1 MVIMGKIV
9 EKLLSVNI
17 PASPYNTKERIF
29 GLRVRK
35 GEVQVCEGRADV
47 LYLRTNKRKRQV
59 LLTIQEPKRVFT
71 TTFGFSTNLSVNELY
86 ENDIDLFH
94 KIIRRRF
101 NSISTALEYYNGL
114 YIPNARFKVMKV
126 DKHSWFQNSCTL
138 TAKIRITVPSTTTQ
152 FLIGY
157 DEPNSEIPFICVLKK
172 VVCSFDEAYKELLP
186 KDVRLRKGYKRQGEW
201 FFNPVPKKQQR
212 QLFQHMHKLCQRRLG
227 NTTHM
232 ANTIKVGNN
241 TYAIGVVKDDRKNR
255 HKPLLL
261 TEWHSVHRNNERIV
275 RSKKSAITYD

>member
-1 MVIMGKIV
+1 MGKIV

-59 LLTIQEPKRVFT
+59 LLTVQEPKRVFNRT
-71 TTFGFSTNLSVNELY
+71 IGFSTSLSFNELH

-94 KIIRRRF
+94 KVVKNRF
-101 NSISTALEYYNGL
+101 NSIAGALEYCNSL
-114 YIPNARFKVMKV
+114 YIPNARFKVMEV
-126 DKHSWFQNSCTL
+126 DKYFWTGQYCSI
-138 TAKIRITVPSTTTQ
+138 TAKLKITVPSTTTQ

-186 KDVRLRKGYKRQGEW
+186 KNVKLRKGYKRQGEW
-201 FFNPVPKKQQR
+201 FFNPVPKREQR
-212 QLFQHMHKLCQRRLG
+212 QLFQYIHKLRPRQLD

-232 ANTIKVGNN
+232 ANTIKVGKN
-241 TYAIGVVKDDRKNR
+241 TYAIGIVKDTRKNR

-261 TEWHSVHRNNERIV
+261 TEWHSVHRNNERVI
-275 RSKKSAITYD
+275 RSRKSNITYD